1 MPEEDTM
8 RAAAVVILCGVPE
21 LAWAQ
26 FAEPDVEVLY
36 TLQAETPGDSFG
48 WVAEKIGD
56 IDRDRAPDFVIG
68 APTNAAG
75 GINAGRAYVFS
86 GRSGALLHTVTGE
99 PNNRLGFS
107 VAGPG
112 DLDRDGT
119 PDYLIGGLGRVV
131 AVSGADHHTLFD
143 VRVPAEAFGFSI
155 SGAGDVNR
163 DRTPDVIV
171 GAFAASG
178 ATGKVYMLSGKDGSV
193 LWTQLG
199 PNAGAGLG
207 QGVSGIDDV
216 NHDRVPDQV
225 AGAPGAGPGFLGAA
239 FVYSGRDGALLRTLD
254 PDPTA
259 INFGTFFVHD
269 AGDVD
274 RDGVGDILIS
284 DFGDTE
290 AGAGAGKAYVF
301 SGRTGDR
308 LWVFLGETAGD
319 GFGIGR
325 GVGDVNRD
333 HRADL
338 LLASFNSSASAPSGG
353 KIYLY
358 SGKDGSVLR
367 TLTGTVAGHQLGF
380 DALGI
385 GDVDRDR
392 RTDFLIT
399 GVDVAH
405 VVAGGC
411 RDRHRRA
418 CECARP

>member
-1 MPEEDTM
+1 M
-8 RAAAVVILCGVPE
+8 RAASLICAITWVSGPE
-21 LAWAQ
+21 LARAQ

-36 TLQAETPGDSFG
+36 TLRAEAPGDSFG

-56 IDRDRAPDFVIG
+56 IDGDRAPDFVIG
-68 APTNAAG
+68 APRSAAG
-75 GINAGRAYVFS
+75 GTTAGRAYVFS
-86 GRSGALLHTVTGE
+86 GRTGALLHTITGE
-99 PNNRLGFS
+99 PGNQIGFS

-112 DLDRDGT
+112 DLDRDGV
-119 PDYLIGGLGRVV
+119 PDYVVGGLGRVI
-131 AVSGADHHTLFD
+131 AVSGADHHALFD
-143 VRVPAEAFGFSI
+143 LRVPGEAFGFSV
-155 SGAGDVNR
+155 SGAGDINHDGR
-163 DRTPDVIV
+163 PDLIV
-171 GAFAASG
+171 GAFAANS
-178 ATGKVYMLSGKDGSV
+178 ATGKVYALSGKDGAV

-216 NHDRVPDQV
+216 NRDGVPDQV
-225 AGAPGAGPGFLGAA
+225 AAAPGAGPSFLGAA
-239 FVYSGRDGALLRTLD
+239 FVYSGRDGAVLRTLE

-274 RDGVGDILIS
+274 RDGIRDILIG

-325 GVGDVNRD
+325 GVGDVD
-333 HRADL
+333 HDHHADL
-338 LLASFNSSASAPSGG
+338 LLASFNSSAGAPSAGR
-353 KIYLY
+353 IFLY
-358 SGKDGSVLR
+358 SGQDGHAIR
-367 TLTGTVAGHQLGF
+367 TLTGTVAGARLGF
-380 DALGI
+380 DALAI

-392 RTDFLIT
+392 DTDFLIT

-405 VVAGGC
+405 VVAGRC
-411 RDRHRRA
+411 RGHGD
-418 CECARP
+418 

>member
-1 MPEEDTM
+1 M
-8 RAAAVVILCGVPE
+8 RAAVVAWLCAIPE

-56 IDRDRAPDFVIG
+56 IDGDRAPDFVIG
-68 APTNAAG
+68 APASAAG
-75 GINAGRAYVFS
+75 GANAGRAYVFS

-99 PNNRLGFS
+99 PGNRIGFS

-119 PDYLIGGLGRVV
+119 PDYVVGGLGRVI
-131 AVSGADHHTLFD
+131 ALSGADHHILFD
-143 VRVPAEAFGFSI
+143 VRVPGEAFGFSVG
-155 SGAGDVNR
+155 GAGDVNR
-163 DRTPDVIV
+163 DHRPDVIV
-171 GAFAASG
+171 GAFAANG

-193 LWTQLG
+193 LWIQTG
-199 PNAGAGLG
+199 PNIGAGLG
-207 QGVSGIDDV
+207 RGVSGIDDV
-216 NHDRVPDQV
+216 DHDGVPDQV
-225 AGAPGAGPGFLGAA
+225 AGAPGAGPTFLGAA
-239 FVYSGRDGALLRTLD
+239 FVYSGRDGAPLRTLE

-274 RDGVGDILIS
+274 RDGVGDILIG

-325 GVGDVNRD
+325 GVGDVD
-333 HRADL
+333 HDHHADL
-338 LLASFNSSASAPSGG
+338 LLASFNSSAGAPSGG

-358 SGKDGSVLR
+358 SGKDGHVIR

-380 DALGI
+380 DALAI

-392 RTDFLIT
+392 ATDFLIT

-405 VVAGGC
+405 VVAGRC
-411 RDRHRRA
+411 RDAHKRDCA
-418 CECARP
+418 CAGPH